1 MLIGSEVH
9 SIVTYFLS
17 ENLLFDVSIPIV
29 TPGHAQWSQNLT
41 HTHTLA

>member
-17 ENLLFDVSIPIV
+17 EKLSDVSMPIV

-41 HTHTLA
+41 LTLA